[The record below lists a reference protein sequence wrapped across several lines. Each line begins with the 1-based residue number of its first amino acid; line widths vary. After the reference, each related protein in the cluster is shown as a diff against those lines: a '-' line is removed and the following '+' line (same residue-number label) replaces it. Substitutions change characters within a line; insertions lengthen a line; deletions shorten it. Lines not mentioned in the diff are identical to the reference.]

1 MKVILKQDIKGLF
14 SFRIKSEG
22 NAAHISAKNL
32 IGSETEKI
40 RTVNRVAGYLADHYQ
55 ESSSLDELASRFFTN
70 KFYLTRIFK
79 QVTGFTIREYLHIQ
93 RVQKAQEFLRSSLLP
108 ITEIALMVGFENVSY
123 FEKIFRRYC
132 IQNINL
138 FRASQQSMR
147 CAANCIRNFLSES
160 RRLSKKDSGLQRVPC
175 GWNLTRIWQ
184 VVRH

>member
-1 MKVILKQDIKGLF
+1 MIEYLLREILLF

-22 NAAHISAKNL
+22 NAAHISARNL

-132 IQNINL
+132 MQSP
-138 FRASQQSMR
+138 REYRVSQKAKSQ
-147 CAANCIRNFLSES
+147 
-160 RRLSKKDSGLQRVPC
+160 
-175 GWNLTRIWQ
+175 
-184 VVRH
+184 

>member
-1 MKVILKQDIKGLF
+1 MIEYLLREILLF

-22 NAAHISAKNL
+22 NASHISAKNL

-132 IQNINL
+132 MQSP
-138 FRASQQSMR
+138 REYRVSQKAKS
-147 CAANCIRNFLSES
+147 
-160 RRLSKKDSGLQRVPC
+160 
-175 GWNLTRIWQ
+175 
-184 VVRH
+184 H